1 MGIPISQIEKPRDRE
16 LYKGSIS
23 KSSYKRSFFITK
35 KINDKKRCAFYKDM
49 GTLIK
54 AGVDFKTALT
64 IIRDQ
69 QTNQNIKEIIADLL
83 EKVIKGKALFQA
95 MASSKNFSQ
104 YEIFSVQIGE
114 ETRNLESITKELESY
129 FERKIKLRKQI
140 ISMLAYPGFILV
152 LTFGTLYF
160 MLKYVVPMFETVF
173 NQFDK
178 ELPALTKNVIFLSEK
193 FNTIFLVFIL
203 VIITLILVYK
213 KIKHKTI
220 FRKYSTGLLLKIPFV
235 SQLLK
240 QVYLT
245 RFCQSLALLL
255 VSKTS
260 LVESLSLVQKMISFY
275 PIECALEQVKID
287 VTKGKGLGES
297 LSQFKVFDVHM
308 VSMLSIS
315 ERVNELDTM
324 FLNLAHHYE
333 AEVEHKTKLMGTIIE
348 PLLIVFIGGIVG
360 LIMVSMYAPM
370 FDLSKVIGSG

>member
-1 MGIPISQIEKPRDRE
+1 MGIPISQIEKPRSKEAYKRNFA
-16 LYKGSIS
+16 KGSFKKSFLVS
-23 KSSYKRSFFITK
+23 KKM
-35 KINDKKRCAFYKDM
+35 NDKKKCAFYKDM

-54 AGVDFKTALT
+54 AGVDFKSALT

-69 QTNQNIKEIIADLL
+69 QTNHHIKDIIADLL
-83 EKVIKGKALFQA
+83 DKVITGKALNQA
-95 MASSKNFSQ
+95 MASTNNFSQ
-104 YEIFSVQIGE
+104 YEIFSIQIGE
-114 ETRNLESITKELESY
+114 ETGNLESITNELESY

-140 ISMLAYPGFILV
+140 ISMLAYPGFILI

-178 ELPALTKNVIFLSEK
+178 ELPALTKNIIYLSGK
-193 FNTIFLVFIL
+193 FNIISLVFVVGTIM
-203 VIITLILVYK
+203 LILIYK
-213 KIKHKTI
+213 RIKHKTN

-275 PIECALEQVKID
+275 PIEQALEQVKID

-308 VSMLSIS
+308 VSMLTIS

-370 FDLSKVIGSG
+370 FDLSKVIGTG

>member
-1 MGIPISQIEKPRDRE
+1 MGIPISQIEKTRDRE
-16 LYKGSIS
+16 FYKGSIS
-23 KSSYKRSFFITK
+23 KASYKSSFFISK
-35 KINDKKRCAFYKDM
+35 KINDKKRCAFYKDL
-49 GTLIK
+49 GTLLK

-69 QTNQNIKEIIADLL
+69 QTNQHIKQIIADLL

-95 MASSKNFSQ
+95 MTSSKNFSQ

-173 NQFDK
+173 KQFDK

-203 VIITLILVYK
+203 IIITLILVYK

-275 PIECALEQVKID
+275 PIEYALEQVKVE

-297 LSQFKVFDVHM
+297 LSKFKVFDVHM
-308 VSMLSIS
+308 VSMLTIS

-324 FLNLAHHYE
+324 FLNLAQHYE